1 MTPVIIT
8 RAIDFP
14 QEKAMIDQEVEKNI
28 HGKLDAYLKKYTTEE
43 SETRIET
50 TITRDAKKNE
60 RRNTTYSGKVEIHIN
75 GKLFL
80 AKRENYEKLE
90 DLINH
95 LFTHIKTQ
103 MGK

>member
-8 RAIDFP
+8 RATDFP
-14 QEKAMIDQEVEKNI
+14 QEKSMIDREIEKNI
-28 HGKLDAYLKKYTTEE
+28 HGKLDAYLKKFTTLE

-50 TITRDAKKNE
+50 TLTRDTKKNE
-60 RRNTTYSGKVEIHIN
+60 RLNTTYSGKVEIRIN
-75 GKLFL
+75 GKSFL